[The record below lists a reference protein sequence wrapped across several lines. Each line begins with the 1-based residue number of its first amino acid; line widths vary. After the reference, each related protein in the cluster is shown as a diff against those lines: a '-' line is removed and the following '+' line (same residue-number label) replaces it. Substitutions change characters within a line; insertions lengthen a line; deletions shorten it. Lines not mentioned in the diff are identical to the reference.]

1 MQTIEGATSVDKAIE
16 IIPSKIVQLG
26 VAYLQRMSL
35 DIPNR
40 VIVSIEMGGAR
51 VAEDL
56 KQPCRGIKAPLTR
69 MRMQHIDEKG
79 KWQKI
84 PRLIY
89 LPEIP
94 KLIDFHSQRVR
105 EVVFAEAVVEG
116 EDTIKESKKVIRT
129 QFDEF
134 NNKNDKHYP
143 YPNFHT
149 IALISKIN
157 GNASI
162 DDFIFAFEISKKIYV
177 AGYRCDDGEYGR
189 DLDNIVGRL
198 ADGFQY
204 VPPGPPF
211 GPPYYTQNF

>member
-16 IIPSKIVQLG
+16 IIPSEIVQLG
-26 VAYLQRMSL
+26 VAYLQLRSL
-35 DIPNR
+35 EIPDR
-40 VIVSIEMGGAR
+40 VIVSIEKGGGRIAQ
-51 VAEDL
+51 DL
-56 KQPCRGIKAPLTR
+56 ERPAPGIQVPLTR

-79 KWQKI
+79 VWQKI

-89 LPEIP
+89 LPDIN
-94 KLIDFHSQRVR
+94 KLIDFQSGLVR
-105 EVVFAEAVVEG
+105 EIIFGEAVVEG
-116 EDTIKESKKVIRT
+116 EDTIIESKKGIT
-129 QFDEF
+129 QQF
-134 NNKNDKHYP
+134 NEYNHNNESNYP

-177 AGYRCDDGEYGR
+177 AGYKCDDGEYGR

-211 GPPYYTQNF
+211 GPPYYTQSF